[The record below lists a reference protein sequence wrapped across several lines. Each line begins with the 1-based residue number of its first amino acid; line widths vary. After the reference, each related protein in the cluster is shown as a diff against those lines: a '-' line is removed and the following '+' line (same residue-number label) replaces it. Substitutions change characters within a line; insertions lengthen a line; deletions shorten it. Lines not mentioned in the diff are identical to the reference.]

1 MFNNQP
7 LIKLNNSQHSN
18 SNNKTNNKTMKIK
31 SKITLALLALGLVSR
46 ASADNTVYLT
56 GSTAFRSIAYN
67 ALSDNAGDAGA
78 VFDAGSVTVTAL
90 FGSSTASKCSYMLFH
105 GNISGTPTYIDC
117 AWSGSEAGIA
127 SAANVT
133 IQNTDRNGNAI
144 ALAGSPEQWLKA
156 DGTVT
161 TSGPNSSSPTTGQL
175 EASTH
180 QTDLTQADTSQAVS
194 LTPATTVAATQLK
207 DYGTE
212 GIVPFTFAKN
222 YNTTP
227 SSQWTHLTNINIA
240 QAFVEFGAPQPT
252 GFFTGNTNDDTETV
266 YLVGRNKGSGTRA
279 NVLSY
284 CGYGTTTSVQQFS
297 VGGGVQPGDTT
308 TGLVLQS
315 EGNNGY
321 ESGGGVA
328 GALNINGSSQQTDP
342 FNAAHVGWIAIG
354 YLGTSDALSLT
365 GTTNQWLTESGVLES
380 DGAVEEGQY
389 SFWGHEHLYGRN
401 GISGYQNTVGGKIF
415 TAIQGQLTLT
425 ASGATPTAH
434 STGIALGYMNCTK
447 NSDVAYPT
455 HN

>member
-1 MFNNQP
+1 
-7 LIKLNNSQHSN
+7 
-18 SNNKTNNKTMKIK
+18 MKIK
-31 SKITLALLALGLVSR
+31 SKITLALLALGLISS
-46 ASADNTVYLT
+46 ASADNVVYLT

-78 VFDAGSVTVTAL
+78 VFDSGSVTVTAL
-90 FGSSTASKCSYMLFH
+90 YGSGTANKCPYMLFH
-105 GNISGTPTYIDC
+105 GNIGGTPTYVDC
-117 AWSGSEAGIA
+117 AWSGSEAGIG

-133 IQNTDRNGNAI
+133 IQNTDRTGANI
-144 ALAGSPEQWLKA
+144 PLAGSPEQWLKA

-161 TSGPNSSSPTTGQL
+161 GSGSTNPPASFL
-175 EASTH
+175 EASSH
-180 QTDLTQADTSQAVS
+180 QTDLAQADTSQAVS
-194 LTPATTVAATQLK
+194 LTPSTSVAATQLK

-212 GIVPFTFAKN
+212 GIVPFTWAKN
-222 YNTTP
+222 YNTSP

-240 QAFVEFGAPQPT
+240 QAFIEFGAPQPA
-252 GFFTGNTNDDTETV
+252 GFFTGNTADDTETV

-284 CGYGTTTSVQQFS
+284 AGYGTTTSVQQFS
-297 VGGGVQPGDTT
+297 VGGGVQPGDPT

-315 EGNNGY
+315 EANNGY

-328 GALNINGSSQQTDP
+328 GALNINGSSGQADP
-342 FNAAHVGWIAIG
+342 FINGNTGWIAIG

-365 GTTNQWLTESGVLES
+365 GTTSQWLTESGVLES

-389 SFWGHEHLYGRN
+389 SFWGHEHLFGRH
-401 GISGYQNTVGGKIF
+401 GISGYQDTVGGKIYN
-415 TAIQGQLTLT
+415 AVKGQLTLT
-425 ASGATPTAH
+425 SAGGTPTAH
-434 STGIALGYMNCTK
+434 STGIALSYMNCTK